1 MQKYLTYNQHAR
13 HFNLKSLTATF
24 RQKITASVFSIII
37 STMLI
42 GQAKADQEYDSKDS
56 KNLKVAYT
64 CIASGA
70 GRLGFAPKSN
80 WAATQ
85 FADQGRYSIATFDY
99 GDGFRRYKLLL
110 NGQSI
115 SNVYAGTEDSR
126 TQVQIDN
133 KKRVNNGQG
142 GMIDNIIVFKKMKTL
157 FGAIEEFAFNMETLK
172 FVNYSTGGYLNAPVS
187 YDGAPY
193 IEIGNCTSI

>member
-13 HFNLKSLTATF
+13 HFNLKPLTATV

-37 STMLI
+37 ATLLI
-42 GQAKADQEYDSKDS
+42 GQAKADQVYDSKDI
-56 KNLKVAYT
+56 KNLKVAYA

-70 GRLGFAPKSN
+70 GRVGFAPKNN
-80 WAATQ
+80 WDATH

-133 KKRVNNGQG
+133 QKRINSGQG
-142 GMIDNIIVFKKMKTL
+142 GLIDNIIVFKMTKTL
-157 FGAIEEFAFNMETLK
+157 FGAIEEFAFNKETLK
-172 FVNYSTGGYLNAPVS
+172 FVNYSTGGYLNAPLS

-193 IEIGNCTSI
+193 IEVGNCISN